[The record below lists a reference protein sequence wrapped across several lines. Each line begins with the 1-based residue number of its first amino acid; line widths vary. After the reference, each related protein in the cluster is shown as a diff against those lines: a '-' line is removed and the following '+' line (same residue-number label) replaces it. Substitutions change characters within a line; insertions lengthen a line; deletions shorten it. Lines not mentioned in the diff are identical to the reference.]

1 MDWLLSGDLQG
12 LHRMTQEAKAAPPP
26 EPSEAQREEIM
37 RLFSA
42 LTPHKQV
49 MVAGF
54 YLLRELMAGS
64 IPNG

>member
-26 EPSEAQREEIM
+26 ELSQAQREEIM

-42 LTPHKQV
+42 LTPQKQV
-49 MVAGF
+49 MGF